1 MWLSIMGMYEYD
13 NTIFDGMD
21 IPTYTDTDNNVH
33 VIDKSTVINNI
44 CLKCAELEL
53 IYSKID
59 TMKLAIGVWSV
70 ANQETWRKM
79 IETQFIKYN
88 PIWNVD
94 ADETEKLQ
102 HGHTETRTLDYD
114 DTTTR
119 GTTDTTTRGT
129 TETTTRGTTETTTRG
144 TTETRTPNLTD
155 TQRPNT
161 TNTESVKGFNSSN
174 WSEAK
179 KVDNSGYATYEQHGN
194 EAIAHSGIDTV
205 ANTGVDTVANSG
217 NDTVVHTGVDTLSH
231 DGTDTMAHT
240 GIDTT
245 TKRRTGNIGVTT
257 TQKMIAEQREVA
269 EFNIIDYI
277 TESFKNR
284 FCLLI
289 Y

>member
-1 MWLSIMGMYEYD
+1 MFLSIMGMYEYD
-13 NTIFDGMD
+13 NSIFDGLD
-21 IPTYTDTDNNVH
+21 IPTYTDSDNVTH
-33 VIDKSTVINNI
+33 VIDKTAVINNI
-44 CLKCAELEL
+44 CLKCAELEV
-53 IYSKID
+53 IYSRID
-59 TMKLAIGVWSV
+59 TMKLAIGVWS
-70 ANQETWRKM
+70 AASQESWYKL

-114 DTTTR
+114 DTSTY
-119 GTTDTTTRGT
+119 GS
-129 TETTTRGTTETTTRG
+129 
-144 TTETRTPNLTD
+144 TETRTLDLTD
-155 TQRPNT
+155 TERPNT
-161 TNTESVKGFNSSN
+161 TNTESVKGFNSSA

-179 KVDNSGYATYEQHGN
+179 KVDNSGYATLERDGT
-194 EAIAHSGIDTV
+194 DTV
-205 ANTGVDTVANSG
+205 A
-217 NDTVVHTGVDTLSH
+217 HTGIDTLSH

-257 TQKMIAEQREVA
+257 TQKMITEQREIA

-277 TESFKNR
+277 ADSFKSR
-284 FCLLI
+284 FCLMI

>member
-1 MWLSIMGMYEYD
+1 MWLSIQGMYEYD
-13 NTIFDGMD
+13 NTIFDGLD
-21 IPTYTDTDNNVH
+21 IPTYTDADNVVH

-53 IYSKID
+53 LYPSID

-70 ANQETWRKM
+70 ANQQTWHKM
-79 IETQFIKYN
+79 IETEFIKYN

-119 GTTDTTTRGT
+119 S
-129 TETTTRGTTETTTRG
+129 

-161 TNTESVKGFNSSN
+161 ANTESVKGFNSN
-174 WSEAK
+174 TWSEAK
-179 KVDNSGYATYEQHGN
+179 KVESSGYATYEQHGT
-194 EAIAHSGIDTV
+194 EATAL
-205 ANTGVDTVANSG
+205 
-217 NDTVVHTGVDTLSH
+217 TGVDTLSH

-284 FCLLI
+284 FCLLV